1 MAIEQQSPT
10 STHRAL
16 VVRFGYG
23 LLIGAG
29 PVLLF
34 GLGIVSLAIA
44 DPAAALA
51 FALLMLLS
59 GALMYVVSA
68 ILALPLLAIPSTR
81 VTAAGLIV
89 GLVVS
94 SAAVTLFVTRVD
106 WSGFFG

>member
-1 MAIEQQSPT
+1 MATERQSAV
-10 STHRAL
+10 STQRTLA
-16 VVRFGYG
+16 VRFGYG

-29 PVLLF
+29 PALLF
-34 GLGIVSLAIA
+34 GLGVVSLAIA

-51 FALLMLLS
+51 FALLTLLS

-94 SAAVTLFVTRVD
+94 SAAVPIIWCSYFAN
-106 WSGFFG
+106 WQG